1 MSNERKIQPD
11 IRNNS
16 GNNTISLTGRG
27 TTKINKNFFNDTAG
41 KITKRVETGKDS
53 NKKD

>member
-1 MSNERKIQPD
+1 MSNEKKSHPD

-27 TTKINKNFFNDTAG
+27 TTKINRSYFNETAG
-41 KITKRVETGKDS
+41 KIAKTVETRKDS
-53 NKKD
+53 NNKN

>member
-27 TTKINKNFFNDTAG
+27 TTKINKSFFNDTAG
-41 KITKRVETGKDS
+41 KIVKGIEPRQDS
-53 NKKD
+53 NKKN

>member
-1 MSNERKIQPD
+1 MSNERKNQPN

-16 GNNTISLTGRG
+16 GNNPPITGRG

-41 KITKRVETGKDS
+41 KIIKRVDTGKDS